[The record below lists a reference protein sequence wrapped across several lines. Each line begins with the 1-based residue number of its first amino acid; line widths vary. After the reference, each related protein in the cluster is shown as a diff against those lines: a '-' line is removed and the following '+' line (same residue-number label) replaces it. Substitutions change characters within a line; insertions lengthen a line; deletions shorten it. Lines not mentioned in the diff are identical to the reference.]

1 MSSLGK
7 GDSVTTLRLSLLGVA
22 AGMLLFGIL
31 TKGYFDVWVKAI
43 AICMECI
50 GIG

>member
-1 MSSLGK
+1 MGE
-7 GDSVTTLRLSLLGVA
+7 GDSVSTLRLSLMGVA

-31 TKGYFDVWVKAI
+31 TNGYFDVWAKAV

>member
-1 MSSLGK
+1 MSSMGE
-7 GDSVTTLRLSLLGVA
+7 GDSVSTLRLSLLGVA

-31 TKGYFDVWVKAI
+31 TNGYFDVWAKAV